1 MKLFFIFAWGPY
13 IREEITSLDMG
24 GTGQQQLLL
33 IIEVAVSFFFTIFAI
48 LALFDAQARRRR
60 LIRKG
65 QSSF

>member
-33 IIEVAVSFFFTIFAI
+33 IIEVAVSFFLLSLQYLRHLT
-48 LALFDAQARRRR
+48 RRPV
-60 LIRKG
+60 G
-65 QSSF
+65 DG